1 MTIISIVIPT
11 YNSSKF
17 IDKSLSEIFNQLN
30 KINVKSEIILVND
43 FSLDNTYIKLIEI
56 KKKLIKKKINLILI
70 NNNHNIGQFK
80 STIGGI
86 KKAKGKYIITI
97 DDDITFENDII
108 VRLFKKFYKSNNLEV
123 LFAHYNKGN
132 FLDKVARFIISNT
145 DNNTSK
151 QTGSN
156 RIFGLNS
163 KKKILKVYKRY
174 NNFNLLFTE
183 NFKKISTINL
193 LIKNIVNIRV
203 SNYSLFQKFKIFFLT
218 RENLFL
224 KFATIF
230 SYTASFFIISSIS
243 YIIFLLYKYFILKE
257 ILLGGWLSLILL
269 SLSNILLCSLILIL
283 IVIYIL
289 KNKS

>member
-56 KKKLIKKKINLILI
+56 KKKLIKKKINLIVI

-80 STIGGI
+80 STIEGI

-163 KKKILKVYKRY
+163 KKK
-174 NNFNLLFTE
+174 N
-183 NFKKISTINL
+183 S
-193 LIKNIVNIRV
+193 
-203 SNYSLFQKFKIFFLT
+203 
-218 RENLFL
+218 
-224 KFATIF
+224 
-230 SYTASFFIISSIS
+230 
-243 YIIFLLYKYFILKE
+243 
-257 ILLGGWLSLILL
+257 
-269 SLSNILLCSLILIL
+269 
-283 IVIYIL
+283 
-289 KNKS
+289 